1 MSSTTQNRRSSFTS
15 STASSLAKAKRHPS
29 SVSSSSS
36 GKAKVVS
43 TQNLAVKRAPLAN
56 LTNQRNAPYSS
67 SSSSSS
73 LVQGSNKVAKTK
85 KEAPAR
91 TSVTK
96 STISGNKSSQLK
108 SVNSS
113 SVVIPKANSLP
124 QKKDAAPTVA
134 TFAVPVRSSIDVSP
148 SKSDGR
154 FVSMDETTSSC
165 DSIKSPDEVEYLDNR
180 DVSDVDSIQ
189 KKIISNLN
197 ISDTTEPE
205 GNVCSRE
212 IIVELEERVDKI
224 VNIDNIYSD
233 TQLCATYVCDIYK
246 HLRESEE
253 KKRPST
259 DFMDTIQK
267 DINVSMRA
275 ILVDWLVEVAEEY
288 RLVPETL
295 YLTVNYLDRYL
306 SGNAMNRQRLQLLG
320 VSCMM
325 IASKYEEI
333 CAPQVEEFR
342 YITDNTYL
350 KEEVLQMESAVLNY
364 LKFEMTAPTVK
375 CFLRRFVRAA
385 AHDVQEIPSLQLECL
400 TNFIAELSLLE
411 YSMLCY
417 PPSQIAASAIFLAR
431 FILFPS
437 KKPWN
442 STLQHYTL
450 YRPSD
455 LCACVKDLHRLCCSS
470 HDSNLPAIRDKYSQ
484 HKYKCVA
491 KKCIPPSIPQE
502 VFQS

>member
-67 SSSSSS
+67 SSSS

-91 TSVTK
+91 TSVSK

-113 SVVIPKANSLP
+113 SVVIPKANSLS

-134 TFAVPVRSSIDVSP
+134 TFAVPVRSGIDVSP

-364 LKFEMTAPTVK
+364 LEFEMTAPTVK

-385 AHDVQEIPSLQLECL
+385 AHDVQEYAVLSSITNSCLCNFPCQIYTFPFKETMEFHIAALHALPAFGLVCMCKRSPS
-400 TNFIAELSLLE
+400 SLLQQ
-411 YSMLCY
+411 
-417 PPSQIAASAIFLAR
+417 P
-431 FILFPS
+431 
-437 KKPWN
+437 
-442 STLQHYTL
+442 
-450 YRPSD
+450 
-455 LCACVKDLHRLCCSS
+455 
-470 HDSNLPAIRDKYSQ
+470 
-484 HKYKCVA
+484 
-491 KKCIPPSIPQE
+491 
-502 VFQS
+502 

>member
-15 STASSLAKAKRHPS
+15 STASSLAKAKRLPS
-29 SVSSSSS
+29 SVSLWSSS
-36 GKAKVVS
+36 GKAKRVT
-43 TQNLAVKRAPLAN
+43 TQNVAVKRAPLAN
-56 LTNQRNAPYSS
+56 LTNQRNAS

-73 LVQGSNKVAKTK
+73 LVQGGSIKVSKTK

-91 TSVTK
+91 TSITK
-96 STISGNKSSQLK
+96 STISWNKLPELK

-113 SVVIPKANSLP
+113 SVVIPRANSLP
-124 QKKDAAPTVA
+124 RRKDAAPTVA
-134 TFAVPVRSSIDVSP
+134 TFAVPVHSSIDVSP
-148 SKSDGR
+148 SKIDG
-154 FVSMDETTSSC
+154 
-165 DSIKSPDEVEYLDNR
+165 R
-180 DVSDVDSIQ
+180 DVSDVHSIQ
-189 KKIISNLN
+189 REITSNLN
-197 ISDTTEPE
+197 ISDTKEPE
-205 GNVCSRE
+205 GDVCSRE

-253 KKRPST
+253 KKRASP
-259 DFMDTIQK
+259 DFMDRIQK
-267 DINVSMRA
+267 DINVGMRA

-333 CAPQVEEFR
+333 CAPQVEEFC

-385 AHDVQEIPSLQLECL
+385 AHDVQEIPSLQLEYL

-411 YSMLCY
+411 YSMLSY
-417 PPSQIAASAIFLAR
+417 PPSLVAASVIFLAR

-491 KKCIPPSIPQE
+491 KKHIPPSIPRE
-502 VFQS
+502 VFQIN